1 MKKFVLFALL
11 ALLMSASA
19 QASHNDSVP
28 VGLRVSITNSDPA
41 SGRVDFDVT
50 LTSISNNKSFAS
62 PWLGNIFWY
71 NYYPSGFNKGTIT
84 QTTRS
89 SPLTLLNPMV
99 NAISFGDG
107 QVIVATQ
114 IPIVSTTGTNN
125 SVRADAGPQG
135 GDPGNRSI
143 ARGSFSHTYA
153 QPGNYT
159 IRANAVGN
167 YLGNIASPRYPL
179 FGGNWLTASS
189 MVIYDPNI
197 SDTFTRNG
205 SYQSGRG
212 PGGLIFGVSG
222 FVATGSIGSTS
233 GIPTLDSWSRI
244 LLGLVILLTGAFVLT
259 RR

>member
-71 NYYPSGFNKGTIT
+71 DYYPSGFNKGTST
-84 QTTRS
+84 SVRS

-125 SVRADAGPQG
+125 SVKADAGPQG
-135 GDPGNRSI
+135 GNPANRSV

-167 YLGNIASPRYPL
+167 YLGNIASPSFPL

-189 MVIYDPNI
+189 MVIYDPNN
-197 SDTFTRNG
+197 SSTFTRNG
-205 SYQSGRG
+205 SFQSGRG
-212 PGGLIFGVSG
+212 PGGFIFGVG
-222 FVATGSIGSTS
+222 GLVATGSIGAVTS
-233 GIPTLDSWSRI
+233 IPTLDSWSRI
-244 LLGLVILLTGAFVLT
+244 LMGLVILLTGAFVLT